1 MKEHA
6 GSANGAAKC
15 TRSIPSPRPTAS
27 SNGTDDATGNIGA
40 MRSAAREPGPEQLWV
55 AAYLPTPVA
64 WPNGGGWGGGNQG

>member
-1 MKEHA
+1 MLQLTVVHAAVPTMRRYTAMKEHA

-40 MRSAAREPGPEQLWV
+40 MRSAAREPR
-55 AAYLPTPVA
+55 A
-64 WPNGGGWGGGNQG
+64 